1 MAASFDN
8 IDHHT
13 VMTRLRRRVGDRK
26 VCRVVLAFL
35 KAGILD
41 HGVFRRTNTGT
52 PQGGIL
58 SPLLANIVL
67 SAIEER
73 YGRYV
78 KWSRRK
84 DGKPYVRPGYELRKF
99 RHRERVAGRP
109 VYLPIR
115 YADDFVV
122 LVTGSEE
129 QARAEKETLRAFLQE
144 ELKLGLSEEKT
155 HVTDLTK
162 GFIFLGHRVRLR
174 WDDRWGYWPR
184 LEIPKDRI
192 KDFRRRIKQRTSR
205 RRVHERLQDVIDDLN
220 PLLLGWGRFYQHCYN
235 AKAIFARIDHYV
247 WDRLWRWLKKKHPK
261 TPRRRIYR
269 TYWKRL
275 PNRNRSVWTDTRP
288 VAIVADLKVGRHDLV
303 KLRYPDYAM
312 DTGKPGA

>member
-1 MAASFDN
+1 
-8 IDHHT
+8 
-13 VMTRLRRRVGDRK
+13 

-41 HGVFRRTNTGT
+41 RGAFRRTNTGT

-129 QARAEKETLRAFLQE
+129 QARFEKETLRAFLQE
-144 ELKLGLSEEKT
+144 ELKLSLSEEKT

-205 RRVHERLQDVIDDLN
+205 RCVHKSLQDVIDDLN

-235 AKAIFARIDHYV
+235 AKAIFARMDHYV

-275 PNRNRSVWTDTRP
+275 PNRNRSVWTEKRP
-288 VAIVADLKVGRHDLV
+288 TAIMADLKVGRHDLV